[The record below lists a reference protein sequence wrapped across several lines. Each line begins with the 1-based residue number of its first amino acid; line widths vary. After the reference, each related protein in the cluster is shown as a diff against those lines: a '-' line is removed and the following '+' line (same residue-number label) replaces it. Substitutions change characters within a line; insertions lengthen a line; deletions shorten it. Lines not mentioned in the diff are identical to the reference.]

1 MITYDYS
8 DISKHENI
16 HHGTVEWHGEEWIG
30 LIATDKDDKIVEIDF
45 VIDQDFYLGGEVDSF
60 SEYDD
65 SNEKRLQDEI
75 GKDYKR
81 LEYFFQEEVVPYLT
95 D

>member
-1 MITYDYS
+1 LR
-8 DISKHENI
+8 E
-16 HHGTVEWHGEEWIG
+16 
-30 LIATDKDDKIVEIDF
+30 
-45 VIDQDFYLGGEVDSF
+45 SF